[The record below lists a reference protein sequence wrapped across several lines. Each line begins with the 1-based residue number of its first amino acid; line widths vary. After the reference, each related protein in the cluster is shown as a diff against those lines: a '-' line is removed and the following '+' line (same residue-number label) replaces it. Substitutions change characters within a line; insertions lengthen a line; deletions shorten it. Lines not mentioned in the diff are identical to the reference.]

1 MRCVRATQALP
12 TRRAI
17 VSTSARAAVE
27 PLGTGEMGE
36 RERLEQEHADKM
48 RLKNRDESA
57 VKVQFQIDA
66 YKKVF
71 AEQRLAASRQA
82 ERVRQAKLREAQA
95 QKVVDDARKQEL
107 RQIVSKQLEAVKLK
121 RSTRARQAEDDLKA
135 ATGFAPRHPDSVEHI
150 GAASRK
156 LVSQMDPLFGCAAP
170 LPARVSTRSYSP
182 KHTTPLNAL
191 PFTGTSVG
199 LAREL
204 SLMQC
209 RILPYPC
216 CVVVVTAGRPSQA
229 SSLSMPAYLPSRV

>member
-1 MRCVRATQALP
+1 M
-12 TRRAI
+12 
-17 VSTSARAAVE
+17 
-27 PLGTGEMGE
+27 GEMGE

-182 KHTTPLNAL
+182 NHTTPLNGI

-199 LAREL
+199 LASAGL

-216 CVVVVTAGRPSQA
+216 CVVVVTAGRASQA
-229 SSLSMPAYLPSRV
+229 SSLSMQAYLPSRV